1 MATLIGNALNNTLS
15 GGSANDYIFGEAGN
29 DNLYGNAGN
38 DLLYGGTG
46 NDILSGG
53 SGSDTMIGGEGNDT
67 YYVDSTGDVVTEISS
82 AHGYDTVY
90 STVSYALGNYLE
102 RLVLQ
107 GTAGISGYGNTLNN
121 AIYGNTGSN
130 YLYGNAGNDYL
141 SGGSGNDTLNG
152 GTGNDTMYGGAGN
165 DTYYVDSAADVVTET
180 SSADG
185 YDTVYSTVSRTLGNY
200 QERLI
205 LQGSSGISGYGNT
218 LSNSIYGNSGSNY
231 LYGNAGN
238 DYLSGG
244 AGNDT
249 LNGGTG
255 NDTMYG
261 GAGNDTYYVDSGAD
275 VVTETSSADGYDTVY
290 STVSR
295 SLGNY
300 QERLILQGTASS
312 GYGNTLNNSITGN
325 NANNYLYGN
334 AGSDQL
340 VGGAGND
347 ILNGGIGSDGLA
359 GGTGADRFL
368 FDTALNSTTNRDT
381 LTDFSYTQG
390 DKFNLDNDIFTKL
403 AYTGTL
409 LSGNFAKNTYGNAV
423 DSNDYLL
430 YSTASR
436 TLYYDAD
443 GSGAGAK
450 VAFALLSGTS
460 QTNLIASDFTVVA

>member
-165 DTYYVDSAADVVTET
+165 DTYYVDSA
-180 SSADG
+180 
-185 YDTVYSTVSRTLGNY
+185 
-200 QERLI
+200 
-205 LQGSSGISGYGNT
+205 
-218 LSNSIYGNSGSNY
+218 
-231 LYGNAGN
+231 
-238 DYLSGG
+238 
-244 AGNDT
+244 
-249 LNGGTG
+249 
-255 NDTMYG
+255 
-261 GAGNDTYYVDSGAD
+261 AD